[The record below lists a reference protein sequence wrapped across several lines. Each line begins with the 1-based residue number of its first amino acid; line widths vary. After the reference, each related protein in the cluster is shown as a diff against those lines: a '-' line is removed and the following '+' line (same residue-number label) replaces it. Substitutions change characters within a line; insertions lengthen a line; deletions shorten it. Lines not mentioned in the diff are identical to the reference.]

1 MDKLSSEDQ
10 QIIRRCLDTIVSVVV
25 DVQIGKFN
33 VRRTKHPE
41 GTIDKA
47 SVEAISECHN
57 YTKRYD
63 EENVNNKNDNPPSI
77 SNISEEAEQTKK
89 PYNTRFKKKKQCS
102 CGLAN
107 TNKQTNMPDSFDL
120 TKLSSTNTFVPY
132 QIKWK
137 SPTCQDV
144 GICMCQTTDEV
155 EKQLTTHTAENNEA
169 CTLGEKSNSS
179 GKQRSLLPYLVNQ
192 KSEERGL
199 SLLEEEETQ
208 ILHYPWLR
216 YRRSQTR
223 EITSSENNFGYSV
236 VQERG
241 IQTMYADLPTDDEGE
256 DERTSG
262 YLMESDIRSTANSV
276 LMEEGKE
283 ENNKTQFSFE
293 DQKMNYSNASD
304 DGGEKMEISEEN
316 QSCSD
321 EDLTQQP
328 IELEY
333 VNDEELTQQPIK
345 IEYINDE
352 DLNQQPI
359 KIEYI
364 NDEDLTQQAIK
375 IEYINDEKIVLDS
388 AEICWPKLNSGIILM
403 EPNPDD
409 WTNLKH
415 DYEYSTT
422 LVNAYNSITK
432 SDNYK
437 YDYEQFGTEMPPA
450 TNEKALPDIS
460 IEEEN
465 LMSIVDHQNETQI
478 DSLEDTEEFPENPCK
493 GEELTNKFICKL
505 YKECKGR
512 EGSVKILHHCVCS
525 LLNICIEKSTVN
537 PISLQMKAKK
547 VFEKCRRLKNNTSR
561 SAEFEA
567 FENDLFIL
575 PRKKTETKNKV
586 KIEIEG
592 LKDDINIFLSLN
604 EKLKN
609 SGKQNEISNAM
620 IEQGCQTVL
629 NETTTSDEEEDF
641 KDFYELENHVEPNH
655 LNQIK
660 FDCEKTQDM
669 SCIDDIKSCASG
681 QTDDSEKMK
690 IYTAV
695 PIEDILKMSDSKM
708 LSSNLSEPRNDF
720 PNINM
725 KKRTLTETH
734 SGYQK
739 CFEESINLKNKL
751 PGKTLQT
758 TELSKTLQTTESN
771 LKNILPTKTPQTTE
785 SNLKNIVLA
794 KTLQT
799 TESKFKNILSAKTL
813 QTTESKFKN
822 ILSAKTLQTTESK
835 FKNILS
841 AKTLQTTESNE
852 INLVPIPV
860 FRVTLTG
867 DNYKY
872 DYEQVGTEM
881 PSATNEK
888 ALPNIPIEEENP
900 ISIVDHQNETQIDS
914 PENTEEFPENP
925 CKGEELTNKFICKL
939 YKECKGME
947 GVTKILHHCVCSVL
961 NICIEKST
969 VNPSSLQTKAKKVFE
984 KCRRLKYNTSKSA
997 EFEAF
1002 ENDLFILP
1010 RKKTETKSK
1019 VKIEIEGLKDEIN
1032 NLLSLNEKLKK
1043 RQRIAIIKKKRL
1055 YQRMNRKNALIEKLS
1070 KKLKTVRK
1078 IAESRAQE
1086 LFETTKILYEK
1097 KKTTDIQKLRNLKSV
1112 ESQTKMCLITLPK
1125 TLKHKETQCNT
1136 AKNDVLALSSQLH
1149 YWQCRAVLKTCH
1161 FDDDRPEIIVT
1172 NKSETGTSGSHS
1184 NQ

>member
-1 MDKLSSEDQ
+1 MDELSSEDQ

-57 YTKRYD
+57 YSKRYE

-89 PYNTRFKKKKQCS
+89 PYNTRYKKKKQCS

-107 TNKQTNMPDSFDL
+107 TNQQTNMPDPIDL

-155 EKQLTTHTAENNEA
+155 EKQYTPGTTEKDGA
-169 CTLGEKSNSS
+169 CSLGEKLKSS
-179 GKQRSLLPYLVNQ
+179 GKRSSLLPYLVNQ

-199 SLLEEEETQ
+199 SLLEEEDTQ

-216 YRRSQTR
+216 YTCRSQIR
-223 EITSSENNFGYSV
+223 EITTSENNLGYSV

-256 DERTSG
+256 DERTSV
-262 YLMESDIRSTANSV
+262 YPMESDIRSTAISV
-276 LMEEGKE
+276 LMEEGEE
-283 ENNKTQFSFE
+283 ENNKSQFSFE

-304 DGGEKMEISEEN
+304 DGGEEMEISEVN
-316 QSCSD
+316 ISCSD
-321 EDLTQQP
+321 EEWTQH
-328 IELEY
+328 
-333 VNDEELTQQPIK
+333 PIK
-345 IEYINDE
+345 IEYVNGE
-352 DLNQQPI
+352 N
-359 KIEYI
+359 
-364 NDEDLTQQAIK
+364 
-375 IEYINDEKIVLDS
+375 IVVDS
-388 AEICWPKLNSGIILM
+388 AEICRSKLNSGIILM

-432 SDNYK
+432 SDERV
-437 YDYEQFGTEMPPA
+437 EQNTN
-450 TNEKALPDIS
+450 NEKYLSD
-460 IEEEN
+460 N
-465 LMSIVDHQNETQI
+465 QI
-478 DSLEDTEEFPENPCK
+478 PQHEFIDKNR
-493 GEELTNKFICKL
+493 G
-505 YKECKGR
+505 KE
-512 EGSVKILHHCVCS
+512 
-525 LLNICIEKSTVN
+525 
-537 PISLQMKAKK
+537 
-547 VFEKCRRLKNNTSR
+547 
-561 SAEFEA
+561 
-567 FENDLFIL
+567 
-575 PRKKTETKNKV
+575 
-586 KIEIEG
+586 
-592 LKDDINIFLSLN
+592 
-604 EKLKN
+604 
-609 SGKQNEISNAM
+609 NEISNAM

-629 NETTTSDEEEDF
+629 NETTTSDEETDF
-641 KDFYELENHVEPNH
+641 KDVYESENQVQTYH

-660 FDCEKTQDM
+660 LGCEKKPQDM

-695 PIEDILKMSDSKM
+695 PIDDILKISDSKM
-708 LSSNLSEPRNDF
+708 LSSNLSDPRNDF

-725 KKRTLTETH
+725 KKRTLTET
-734 SGYQK
+734 QK
-739 CFEESINLKNKL
+739 CFEESKNLKNKL

-758 TELSKTLQTTESN
+758 TEPVKTLQNTEPAKTMQTTEN
-771 LKNILPTKTPQTTE
+771 NFKNILPT
-785 SNLKNIVLA
+785 
-794 KTLQT
+794 
-799 TESKFKNILSAKTL
+799 
-813 QTTESKFKN
+813 
-822 ILSAKTLQTTESK
+822 
-835 FKNILS
+835 
-841 AKTLQTTESNE
+841 KTLQTTESNE

-888 ALPNIPIEEENP
+888 ALPDIPIEEENLM
-900 ISIVDHQNETQIDS
+900 SIVDHQNETQIDS
-914 PENTEEFPENP
+914 PEDTEEFPENP

-939 YKECKGME
+939 YKECKGRE
-947 GVTKILHHCVCSVL
+947 GAVKILHHCVCSVL
-961 NICIEKST
+961 NICIERST
-969 VNPSSLQTKAKKVFE
+969 VNPISLQMKAKKVVE
-984 KCRRLKYNTSKSA
+984 KCRRLKNNTSRSA

-1010 RKKTETKSK
+1010 RKKTETKNK
-1019 VKIEIEGLKDEIN
+1019 VKLEIEGLKDEIN

-1055 YQRMNRKNALIEKLS
+1055 YQRMNKKNALIEKLS

-1086 LFETTKILYEK
+1086 LFETTKKLYEK
-1097 KKTTDIQKLRNLKSV
+1097 KKTSDSGIQKLRNLKSV
-1112 ESQTKMCLITLPK
+1112 ESQTNMCLITLPK

-1149 YWQCRAVLKTCH
+1149 YWQCRAVLKTCQ
-1161 FDDDRPEIIVT
+1161 FDDVRPEVIVT
-1172 NKSETGTSGSHS
+1172 NKSKTETSGSNS